1 MTSSSTLNPDA
12 TPGAAAP
19 RPKGHDTRSLG
30 PSDSSDSGS
39 DVVGDTGLD
48 PVILAENGD
57 SSGTGVDASPLEFRS
72 DDTDIGFDRVV
83 GAAQAG
89 LGGGDGSAGASD
101 LDGGDPDGSESG
113 ADPGLLMAD
122 LDEDATEGDPD
133 GDRGTR
139 RDGER

>member
-1 MTSSSTLNPDA
+1 MTRSSTLDPDVM
-12 TPGAAAP
+12 PGAAAP

-48 PVILAENGD
+48 PVILDDNGD
-57 SSGTGVDASPLEFRS
+57 SSGTGVDASPLESRS

-83 GAAQAG
+83 GAAEAG

-101 LDGGDPDGSESG
+101 LDGGEPD
-113 ADPGLLMAD
+113 
-122 LDEDATEGDPD
+122 GDPD
-133 GDRGTR
+133 GFDDR
-139 RDGER
+139 DPSASGEWLETVRTTSDEGPDKR